1 MVYVRKPYIP
11 IAKRKFRYK
20 ITMLGHKEKIYE
32 EDKTT
37 KKYKDTLRKIKLLD
51 VKIKKAKII
60 CLDEAKKLKEWKIKL
75 VAKQK
80 KRRLENAKY
89 YAKRKLQRENIISDE
104 RRNKE

>member
-1 MVYVRKPYIP
+1 MSYIRKPYIP
-11 IAKRKFRYK
+11 IHKRKFRYK

-51 VKIKKAKII
+51 EKIKKARII

-89 YAKRKLQRENIISDE
+89 YAKTKARRENIISDE